1 MSGRAIPDRAATR
14 QAEDPSM
21 KTPSNPAD
29 HSLRAELRHGL
40 DHSARHGDLDTD
52 ALQARVIAQWQQRH
66 PLADATLA
74 QASGSALRGGG
85 VQPHRRLWWTAGA
98 LLIAALL
105 FSVAP
110 WQRPDPALDELLQLD
125 VLSLISLGEM

>member
-1 MSGRAIPDRAATR
+1 MTNTHTGVPQDDAALRTRLHGALAHTVHPD
-14 QAEDPSM
+14 ES
-21 KTPSNPAD
+21 
-29 HSLRAELRHGL
+29 
-40 DHSARHGDLDTD
+40 D
-52 ALQARVIAQWQQRH
+52 ALQARVIAQWQQRR
-66 PLADATLA
+66 PLADAMLA

-85 VQPHRRLWWTAGA
+85 VPPHRRLWWTAGA